1 MDYYSKIKK
10 RNKAETYNI
19 DETQNHYVCK
29 KKKNT
34 RSKAVYILYDLIYIL
49 TQGKK
54 RQLIGRKNWFLVAW
68 EWGGNND

>member
-1 MDYYSKIKK
+1 MKLKIIMF
-10 RNKAETYNI
+10 A
-19 DETQNHYVCK
+19 K
-29 KKKNT
+29 KKKTT

>member
-1 MDYYSKIKK
+1 MF
-10 RNKAETYNI
+10 A
-19 DETQNHYVCK
+19 K
-29 KKKNT
+29 KKKT
-34 RSKAVYILYDLIYIL
+34 LDPKQYILYDLIYIL